1 MKTTLSSR
9 RNHYLVRVGI
19 FLITAALIAGMADCG
34 SEGGGNLCY
43 LTITSTYGGSVITPG
58 EGYFYY
64 AANTTVELVAVPNEH
79 YHFVNWTG
87 NVSDIADVNAAAT
100 NITMNHSS
108 YFITANFE
116 LDPGWYSLTISSTEG
131 GSVTTPGEG
140 TFVYA
145 ANTTVDL
152 AAQPNGYPFVKWTG
166 DVGTIANVE
175 ATATNIT
182 MYSSYSITAHFGIK
196 IWDWPD
202 LDAIRDNLGG
212 RYCLVNDLNSTTAGY
227 EELASPTA
235 NGGKGWH
242 PIGTISDESSFTGTF
257 DGLGHEICDLFINR
271 PDEYTVGLFGQVIS
285 GVIKDVGV
293 MNATVTGNEG
303 VGSLVGR
310 GQSTV
315 SNSYSTGIVTGYS
328 SVGGLMGVG
337 SGWINNCYST
347 GSVTGNECVGG
358 LVGESYALLSNS
370 YSSGTVTG
378 GLHVGGLVGVN
389 GDPGVVSNSYSTGN
403 VSGDTS
409 VGGLV
414 GYNYQ
419 ILSGSYST
427 GSVTGN
433 ESVGGLVGLNGFA
446 GTVSNSYST
455 SSVTGNSSVGGL
467 VGLNNIGSSVSDSYS
482 TGSVTGNDYVGGL
495 VGWNYDTVS
504 NSFWDTQT
512 SGQLT
517 SAGGTGKTTAQMKSI
532 FAFSGVGWN
541 IIAVALNETNLAYI
555 WNIVDNVTYPFLS
568 WQAI

>member
-1 MKTTLSSR
+1 MLGKLNCYVKR
-9 RNHYLVRVGI
+9 FGV
-19 FLITAALIAGMADCG
+19 FLIMAALIAGMAGCDG
-34 SEGGGNLCY
+34 GGGGNYCY
-43 LTITSTYGGSVITPG
+43 LTIASTYGGSVITPG

-100 NITMNHSS
+100 NITMNHSF
-108 YFITANFE
+108 YFISANFE

-145 ANTTVDL
+145 TNTTVDL

-175 ATATNIT
+175 AAATNIT

-212 RYCLVNDLNSTTAGY
+212 RYYLMNDLNSTTAGY
-227 EELASPTA
+227 MELASPTA

-257 DGLGHEICDLFINR
+257 DGLGHEIRDLFINR
-271 PDEYTVGLFGQVIS
+271 PDEYTVGLFGRVIS
-285 GVIKDVGV
+285 GIIKGVGV
-293 MNATVTGNEG
+293 VNATVTGNEG
-303 VGSLVGR
+303 VGSLVGWA
-310 GQSTV
+310 GQITV

-328 SVGGLMGVG
+328 SVGGLIGVG
-337 SGWINNCYST
+337 DGWINNCYST
-347 GSVTGNECVGG
+347 GSVTGNESVGG
-358 LVGESYALLSNS
+358 LVGESYAHLSNS

-378 GLHVGGLVGVN
+378 GSHVGGLVGTN
-389 GDPGVVSNSYSTGN
+389 GCPGVVSNSYSTGN

-433 ESVGGLVGLNGFA
+433 ESVGGLIGWNGFA

-467 VGLNNIGSSVSDSYS
+467 VGLNDIGSSVSDSYS
-482 TGSVTGNDYVGGL
+482 TGSVIGNSSVGGL
-495 VGWNYDTVS
+495 VGVNQGTVS
-504 NSFWDTQT
+504 SSFWDIQT
-512 SGQLT
+512 SGQAT
-517 SAGGTGKTTAQMKSI
+517 SAGGTGKNTTEMQDIAT
-532 FAFSGVGWN
+532 FSGAGWN
-541 IIAVALNETNLAYI
+541 IITVALNETNPAYI
-555 WNIVDNVTYPFLS
+555 WNIVDDVTYPFLS
-568 WQAI
+568 WQPV